1 MDASATNCKVRS
13 PKTSAGRRTANQE
26 TANGLRGAASASIH
40 SFITRIYPEDCSSTS
55 QQRSTL
61 RVTTSTSDPRRIAE
75 ARLQRQFLVGESPHR
90 NAAAVVRALCA
101 VQSQDFAG
109 AKWALAMRSDGLDE
123 AAIDAAVD
131 RGDVVRTHVMRP
143 TWHFVAPEDLRWMQA
158 LTGHRVARIMASYN
172 VKLGLTPAVL
182 RKSLDVIGK
191 SLAEQGPLTRTQL
204 KAELERARINTEG
217 TQRLAHLVM
226 QAEIEALVCNGP
238 QRGKQSTYA
247 LVGERVTKSRLLEG
261 DEALHELTVRYFAS
275 RAPATA
281 HDFSWWSGL
290 TLAECTRGIVM
301 TGKQLQHITLNEKG
315 YFVPPDFE
323 LPSKV
328 SAAAHLLPNYDEYF
342 IGFKDRSAIGQR
354 LGHSALVTG
363 GNALIGHVVA
373 IDGQL
378 VGGWRRGFEEGKT
391 VLRFELMVKLKR
403 KEHSSLKR
411 AVERFSDYTGSAIL
425 VSGL

>member
-1 MDASATNCKVRS
+1 M
-13 PKTSAGRRTANQE
+13 
-26 TANGLRGAASASIH
+26 
-40 SFITRIYPEDCSSTS
+40 
-55 QQRSTL
+55 
-61 RVTTSTSDPRRIAE
+61 SDQHRIAA
-75 ARLQRQFLVGESPHR
+75 ARLERQFLVGESPHR
-90 NAAAVVRALCA
+90 KAADVVRALSA

-123 AAIDAAVD
+123 TAIDAAFD
-131 RGDVVRTHVMRP
+131 RGDIVRTHVLRP

-158 LTGHRVARIMASYN
+158 LTGQRVARIMASYN
-172 VKLGLTPAVL
+172 TRLGLTPAVL
-182 RKSLDVIGK
+182 RKSLDVIQK
-191 SLAEQGPLTRTQL
+191 SLAEQGPLTRVQL

-217 TQRLAHLVM
+217 TQRLAHLAM
-226 QAEIEALVCNGP
+226 QAEVEALVCSGP

-247 LVGERVTKSRLLEG
+247 LVGERVRKSRLLDG

-290 TLAECTRGIVM
+290 TIAECTRGIVM
-301 TGKQLQHITLNEKG
+301 TGTRLQSITLNEKR

-328 SAAAHLLPNYDEYF
+328 SATAHLLPNYDEYF

-354 LGHSALVTG
+354 LGHSVLVTG
-363 GNALIGHVVA
+363 GNALISHVVA

-378 VGGWRRGFEEGKT
+378 VGGWRRAFEKGKT
-391 VLRFELMVKLKR
+391 VLRFELLVKLRR

-411 AVERFSDYTGSAIL
+411 AVERFAEYTGSA
-425 VSGL
+425 VVTAGS

>member
-1 MDASATNCKVRS
+1 MTGV
-13 PKTSAGRRTANQE
+13 P
-26 TANGLRGAASASIH
+26 
-40 SFITRIYPEDCSSTS
+40 
-55 QQRSTL
+55 
-61 RVTTSTSDPRRIAE
+61 RVTTSTIDPRRIAE
-75 ARLQRQFLVGESPHR
+75 ARLRRQFLVGESPHR
-90 NAAAVVRALCA
+90 NAAEVVRALCA

-109 AKWALAMRSDGLDE
+109 AKWALAMRSKGLDE
-123 AAIDAAVD
+123 AAIDAAFD
-131 RGDVVRTHVMRP
+131 RGDIVRTHVLRP

-172 VKLGLTPAVL
+172 VRLGLTPAVL

-191 SLAEQGPLTRTQL
+191 ALADQGPLTRTQL

-217 TQRLAHLVM
+217 TQRLAHVAM
-226 QAEIEALVCNGP
+226 QAEVEALVCSGP

-247 LVGERVTKSRLLEG
+247 LIGERVKKSRLLEG

-290 TLAECTRGIVM
+290 TVAECTRGIVM
-301 TGKQLQHITLNEKG
+301 TGNQLQQIALNEKR

-328 SAAAHLLPNYDEYF
+328 SAVAHLLPNYDEYF

-363 GNALIGHVVA
+363 GNALIANVVA

-378 VGGWRRGFEEGKT
+378 VGGWRRGLDNCKT
-391 VLRFELMVKLKR
+391 ALRLELLVKLKR
-403 KEHSSLKR
+403 QEQSSLKR
-411 AVERFSDYTGSAIL
+411 AVERFAEYAGSAIQI
-425 VSGL
+425 SGIDPDGRSG

>member
-1 MDASATNCKVRS
+1 MRCLNRRAVEILDERIVVATSGKKVSRPILPVPRNFS
-13 PKTSAGRRTANQE
+13 RRM
-26 TANGLRGAASASIH
+26 
-40 SFITRIYPEDCSSTS
+40 PSSD
-55 QQRSTL
+55 Q
-61 RVTTSTSDPRRIAE
+61 RRIAA
-75 ARLQRQFLVGESPHR
+75 ARLERQFLVGESRHQ
-90 NAAAVVRALCA
+90 NAADVVRALGA

-109 AKWALAMRSDGLDE
+109 AKWALAMRSDGLD
-123 AAIDAAVD
+123 ATAIDAAFD
-131 RGDVVRTHVMRP
+131 RGDFVRTHVLRP

-172 VKLGLTPAVL
+172 VKLGLTPTVL
-182 RKSLDVIGK
+182 RRSLDVIGK

-204 KAELERARINTEG
+204 KAELERARINNEG

-226 QAEIEALVCNGP
+226 QAEVEALICSGP

-247 LVGERVTKSRLLEG
+247 LVDERVTKSRALEG

-290 TLAECTRGIVM
+290 TVAECTRGIVM
-301 TGKQLQHITLNEKG
+301 TGKQLQQVKLNEKR

-323 LPSKV
+323 FPSKA
-328 SAAAHLLPNYDEYF
+328 SASAHLLPNYDEYF
-342 IGFKDRSAIGQR
+342 IGFRDRSAIGQR

-363 GNALIGHVVA
+363 GNFLIAHVVA

-378 VGGWRRGFEEGKT
+378 VGGWRRGFEKGKT
-391 VLRFELMVKLKR
+391 LLTFELVVKLNR
-403 KEHSSLKR
+403 KEHSTLKR
-411 AVERFSDYTGSAIL
+411 AIDRFAEYTGSPIL
-425 VSGL
+425 ISGLDRDNRYSR

>member
-1 MDASATNCKVRS
+1 M
-13 PKTSAGRRTANQE
+13 
-26 TANGLRGAASASIH
+26 
-40 SFITRIYPEDCSSTS
+40 
-55 QQRSTL
+55 
-61 RVTTSTSDPRRIAE
+61 TTGTSDLLRIAE
-75 ARLQRQFLVGESPHR
+75 ARLQRQFLVGDSPHR
-90 NAAAVVRALCA
+90 NAADVVRALCA

-109 AKWALAMRSDGLDE
+109 AKWGLAMRGQRLDE
-123 AAIDAAVD
+123 AAIDAAFD
-131 RGDVVRTHVMRP
+131 RGDIVRTHVLRP

-172 VKLGLTPAVL
+172 DKLGLTPAVL
-182 RKSLDVIGK
+182 RRSFDVIGQ
-191 SLAEQGPLTRTQL
+191 SLAEQGPLTRAQL
-204 KAELERARINTEG
+204 RAELERASINTKG

-226 QAEIEALVCNGP
+226 QAEVEALICSGP
-238 QRGKQSTYA
+238 QRGKQSTYS
-247 LVGERVTKSRLLEG
+247 LVGERVRKSRLLEG

-290 TLAECTRGIVM
+290 TIAECTRGIVM
-301 TGKQLQHITLNEKG
+301 TGEQLHHITLNEKK

-354 LGHSALVTG
+354 LGHSVLVTG
-363 GNALIGHVVA
+363 GNALIAHVVA

-378 VGGWRRGFEEGKT
+378 VGGWRRGFDKLRT
-391 VLRFELMVKLKR
+391 VLRFELLVKLNR
-403 KEHSSLKR
+403 KEHSRLKR
-411 AVERFSDYTGSAIL
+411 AVERFAEYTGSAIL
-425 VSGL
+425 ISGLD